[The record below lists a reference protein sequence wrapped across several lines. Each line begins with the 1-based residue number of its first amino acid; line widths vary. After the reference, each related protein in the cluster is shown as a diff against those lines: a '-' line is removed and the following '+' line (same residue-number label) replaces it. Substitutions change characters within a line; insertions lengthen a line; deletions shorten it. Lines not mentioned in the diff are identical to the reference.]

1 MSITATA
8 TSLFSPAPMRGLSGM
23 LHRWL
28 PQDATPN
35 TSTNYAASFA
45 STPTRTT
52 NSRKRKRDA
61 PGQSNQ
67 TPDEPEPAPAKPRL
81 YQMRN
86 RTAKSYAEIDSEDE
100 LINESDD
107 ESDDD
112 YGVAPRKKPKKTK
125 PLPKSQIFPIMR
137 LPRELRDMIYTH
149 ALTDPIGAVFI
160 TEHTHRYRRCAV
172 RVPEGP
178 QHHLADYGH
187 WTEQKPSQAMAPW
200 PISST
205 FYSGAA
211 ITPPPHT
218 ASLTP
223 ALLAVCRRIRDE
235 ATPLLYAQPML
246 FDDAAALHAFLAP
259 LPPSSRAA
267 LRDIT
272 VLGVRGGWGRSMR
285 AAFDVAALTLL
296 AEGATSLNVLR
307 YHDEA
312 YREEWNKLGQ
322 EADVRK
328 KM

>member
-1 MSITATA
+1 M
-8 TSLFSPAPMRGLSGM
+8 TSSPT
-23 LHRWL
+23 
-28 PQDATPN
+28 PQTLTP
-35 TSTNYAASFA
+35 
-45 STPTRTT
+45 P
-52 NSRKRKRDA
+52 
-61 PGQSNQ
+61 Q
-67 TPDEPEPAPAKPRL
+67 
-81 YQMRN
+81 
-86 RTAKSYAEIDSEDE
+86 
-100 LINESDD
+100 
-107 ESDDD
+107 
-112 YGVAPRKKPKKTK
+112 KPKKTK

-172 RVPEGP
+172 RVAEGP

-200 PISST
+200 PISSS

-312 YREEWNKLGQ
+312 YREEWNSEPPLL
-322 EADVRK
+322 AARRFYRRAFHWLDVVAKERGVDAAVGAVEVIGCNNECWGRDDPDVPTPGYWEELRRLVVK
-328 KM
+328 GLRRRRDGTRGFLPPGHD